1 MSTAINSKRG
11 SPAKTAPQQNQSARP
26 GHAQPLI
33 PSSRNKDNNIRNK
46 VLLICTE
53 RKCYNI
59 FKKKNAV
66 WFVFSSSNNR
76 EVIRLNELGVT

>member
-1 MSTAINSKRG
+1 MSTAISSKRG

-53 RKCYNI
+53 RKCYSNI
-59 FKKKNAV
+59 KKNA
-66 WFVFSSSNNR
+66 FLFSSSNNR